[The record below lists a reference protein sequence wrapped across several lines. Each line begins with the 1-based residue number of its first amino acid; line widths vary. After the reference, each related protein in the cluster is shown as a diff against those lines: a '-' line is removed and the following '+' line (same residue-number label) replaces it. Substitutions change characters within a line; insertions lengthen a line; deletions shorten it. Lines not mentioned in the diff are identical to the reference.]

1 MTDTKFCWDA
11 PLRRERHYE
20 NRVVACYPDRPVN
33 VYAMFAQAVAK
44 HPENTALVYEDQ
56 RLSYAELSKE
66 VACVAAGLAA
76 RGLGQ
81 GDRIALLLGNGVPF
95 VVLVYAAAQIGAVTV
110 PLSIRDQRPGI
121 RHALTNSGAKAVVTE
136 SEFAH
141 LVPDMQDAPD
151 LVVRLA
157 VGGADGFDPY
167 DDVRQSLPMPTAA
180 DVDEEAPAFIL
191 YTSGTT
197 GVPKGAMLT
206 GLGVVH
212 SATNFIQ
219 IMDLGPDDCTILVV
233 PMSHVTGLVAG
244 ILTILRAAGTLVV
257 MREFAVQPFLET
269 AAREGLTFSVLVPA
283 MYNLCLHRATL
294 SDYDLSAWRIGGYG
308 GAPMPAATIE
318 RMADALPGLGLM
330 NVYGATELSSPATA
344 MPASETAKRRL
355 SVGLPVPGAEIC
367 VMDNDGRELPAG
379 ETGEL
384 WIRGA
389 MTVPG
394 YWNNPEATEREF
406 VAGFWK
412 SGDMGMIDEQGFVH
426 VQDRKKDMVNRGG
439 HKIFSSEVESVLTAY
454 PGVFEAAVVAKPC
467 PILGERVHAV
477 LSVAAG
483 GIDESGLNQ
492 HCAERLSDYKC
503 PESFTLQ
510 ETPLPRNAN
519 GKIMKRDI
527 REALG
532 YL

>member
-1 MTDTKFCWDA
+1 MTDQNLRWEA
-11 PLRRERHYE
+11 PLRRERHYG
-20 NRVVACYPDRPVN
+20 NRVVACYPDRPAN

-44 HPENTALVYEDQ
+44 CPDNTAIVFGDQ
-56 RLSYAELSKE
+56 RLTYAMLSDQ
-66 VACVAAGLAA
+66 VARVAAGLAA

-81 GDRIALLLGNGVPF
+81 GDRIALLLGNGIPF
-95 VVLVYAAAQIGAVTV
+95 VVVVYAAAQIGAVAV
-110 PLSIRDQRPGI
+110 PLSTRDQRPGLL
-121 RHALTNSGAKAVVTE
+121 HALTNSGAKAIVTDD
-136 SEFAH
+136 EFTH
-141 LVPDMQDAPD
+141 LVPDAADAPD
-151 LVVRLA
+151 LVIRLS
-157 VGGADGFDPY
+157 VGGADGFEEY
-167 DDVRQSLPMPTAA
+167 QALLAAQPMIGVAEVA
-180 DVDEEAPAFIL
+180 EEDPAFIL

-233 PMSHVTGLVAG
+233 PMNHVTGLVAG

-344 MPASETAKRRL
+344 MPVSETAQRRL

-412 SGDMGMIDEQGFVH
+412 SGDMGMIDQQGFVH

-483 GIDESGLNQ
+483 GIDEEGLNQ

-519 GKIMKRDI
+519 GKIMKREI
-527 REALG
+527 RIELG
-532 YL
+532 YA

>member
-1 MTDTKFCWDA
+1 MTDTEFCWKA
-11 PLRRERHYE
+11 PLRRERHYG
-20 NRVVACYPDRPVN
+20 NRVVACYPDRPAN
-33 VYAMFAQAVAK
+33 VYAMFAEAAVR
-44 HPENTALVYEDQ
+44 HPDNTALVYEDQ
-56 RLSYAELSKE
+56 RLSYADLATE
-66 VACVAAGLAA
+66 VARVASGLAA

-81 GDRIALLLGNGVPF
+81 GDRIALLLGNGIPF

-121 RHALTNSGAKAVVTE
+121 RHALTNSGAKAIVTE
-136 SEFAH
+136 EEFAH
-141 LVPDMQDAPD
+141 LVPDTTEAPD
-151 LVVRLA
+151 LVIRLS
-157 VGGADGFDPY
+157 VGGADGFEEY
-167 DDVRQSLPMPTAA
+167 QALLAAQPMTGAA
-180 DVDEEAPAFIL
+180 DVGEEDPAFIL

-197 GVPKGAMLT
+197 GVPKGAVLT

-219 IMDLGPDDCTILVV
+219 IMELGADDCTILVV
-233 PMSHVTGLVAG
+233 PMNHVTGLVAG

-269 AAREGLTFSVLVPA
+269 AARERLTFSVLVPA

-344 MPASETAKRRL
+344 MPVSETAKRRL

-367 VMDNDGRELPAG
+367 VMDNNGREVPAG

-394 YWNNPEATEREF
+394 YWNNPEATDREF

-412 SGDMGMIDEQGFVH
+412 SGDVGMIDAQGFVH

-454 PGVFEAAVVAKPC
+454 PGVFEAAVIAKPC

-477 LSVAAG
+477 LSIAEA
-483 GIDESGLNQ
+483 GIDEGGLKQ

-503 PESFTLQ
+503 PESYSLQ
-510 ETPLPRNAN
+510 QMPLPRNAN
-519 GKIMKRDI
+519 GKILKREI
-527 REALG
+527 RETLG